1 MSSSI
6 LSILE
11 AATEAA
17 TGWKDETR
25 VAFDKRFSENMA
37 RKIAVYEAAL
47 ADLQKAAEEI
57 NKTIRSLDLN

>member
-1 MSSSI
+1 MSQSI

-11 AATEAA
+11 AAAEAS
-17 TGWKDETR
+17 TGWEDETR

-37 RKIAVYEAAL
+37 RKIVAYEAAL
-47 ADLQKAAEEI
+47 ADLREAAEEV